1 MSNSYVVCQKEG
13 DALLRDVWAGVE
25 VGFDVYDE
33 DDDTKHVHVVAKFE
47 QTQDYN
53 LGDFVSGNGS
63 WEDSFTVSVSNF
75 KVVRLVVDGV
85 DVDINSI
92 ARGDD
97 TCCIVWEIWRVVHK
111 EVCREEFDRELFDTI
126 FGDEE

>member
-1 MSNSYVVCQKEG
+1 MSNSFVVCQKEG

-25 VGFDVYDE
+25 VWFDVYDE

-53 LGDFVSGNGS
+53 LGDFVSGS
-63 WEDSFTVSVSNF
+63 WEDSFTVNVSNF
-75 KVVRLVVDGV
+75 KVASIAIGGV
-85 DVDINSI
+85 DVDLASI
-92 ARGDD
+92 GKGDD

-111 EVCREEFDRELFDTI
+111 EICRAELDRELFNWI
-126 FGDEE
+126 FRDDE

>member
-1 MSNSYVVCQKEG
+1 MSNSFVVCQKEG
-13 DALLRDVWAGVE
+13 DALLRDVWAGVN

-53 LGDFVSGNGS
+53 LGDFVSGS

-75 KVVRLVVDGV
+75 KVASIAIGGV
-85 DVDINSI
+85 DVDLNSI
-92 ARGDD
+92 GKGDD

-111 EVCREEFDRELFDTI
+111 EICREELDAKLFNCI
-126 FGDEE
+126 FGGDE